1 LPKKNPPLG
10 PIEVVTLV
18 FPQSRFNGAV
28 LPELMKLVENG
39 TITIVDAVFAVRD
52 DDGVAILEL
61 DAVPDDGAI
70 AQLAALIQDVN
81 GLISND
87 DVDEL
92 TDGLEPGSSAAI
104 LVFEHSWVLPL
115 RTAIV
120 ASGGY
125 MLDSTRIPGPV
136 VDEVLAAIS
145 VDA

>member
-1 LPKKNPPLG
+1 MPKKNPPLG